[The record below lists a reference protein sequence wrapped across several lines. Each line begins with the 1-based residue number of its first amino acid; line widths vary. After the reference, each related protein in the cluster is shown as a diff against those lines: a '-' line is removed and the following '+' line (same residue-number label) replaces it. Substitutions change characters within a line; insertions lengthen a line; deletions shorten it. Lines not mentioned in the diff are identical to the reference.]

1 MTHLTADEL
10 IDAMEADAGN
20 GSTEGV
26 LPAER
31 RVHLA
36 SCEYCRAQLDDLAGA
51 LNDAKQV
58 SVPEPSPLFW
68 NHFAQRV
75 DQGIGSHDARAGW
88 LAGLTSI
95 RGLTAAGAIAAL
107 VLIAV
112 MSRETRHNEITPA
125 ATPVATADPLFE
137 PDAPGTDDGWEA
149 VREAAEHS
157 AWDDAHAAALAPR
170 PDAADRAIDNL
181 TEAERATLLTLLA
194 EDLKKSGE

>member
-68 NHFAQRV
+68 NHFSQRV
-75 DQGIGSHDARAGW
+75 RVAIDQEPASGGIWPSWLRWQILLALGAAAMIILGLMMTMPIDQDASDELAAVESTPLEPAGESW
-88 LAGLTSI
+88 GAVEDLVGHLDIETAG
-95 RGLTAAGAIAAL
+95 AAGVI
-107 VLIAV
+107 
-112 MSRETRHNEITPA
+112 
-125 ATPVATADPLFE
+125 
-137 PDAPGTDDGWEA
+137 APGVAELA
-149 VREAAEHS
+149 VLELTPEEQQELTRLLQQE
-157 AWDDAHAAALAPR
+157 LT
-170 PDAADRAIDNL
+170 RA
-181 TEAERATLLTLLA
+181 
-194 EDLKKSGE
+194 KS